1 MPITDTN
8 AHLSRWPLRRVAN
21 DDPPSLVAQL
31 KRLAITEAWT
41 GSYDAL
47 LHRDLSAVNE
57 RIVADC
63 QRHGAGVLRP
73 IGCVNPTLPDWEEDL
88 RRCDEVYKMKGIR
101 LYPNYHLYELTDE
114 RFKKLFAMASARGL
128 LVQIAV
134 MMEDERTQH
143 PLVRV
148 PHVNTA
154 PLIDLL
160 KQTPKA
166 RVMLLNGFRAVRA
179 GLLLRLQATRR
190 VWFDLSTLEGMAGI
204 SRILK
209 QVPADRLVFGTGA
222 PFYIPESAVLKLK
235 ESKLTKGQLD
245 AIQFKNAQAL

>member
-1 MPITDTN
+1 MPLIDTN
-8 AHLSRWPLRRVAN
+8 VHLSRWPFRRVAN
-21 DDPPSLVAQL
+21 DTAPALVTKLKQL
-31 KRLAITEAWT
+31 GITEAWA

-57 RIVADC
+57 RLAADC
-63 QRHGAGVLRP
+63 RHPGAGLLQP

-88 RRCDEVYKMKGIR
+88 RRCAEVFKMKGIR
-101 LYPNYHLYELTDE
+101 LYPNYHQYDLTDA
-114 RFKKLFAMASARGL
+114 RFTKLFAMAAARGL

-134 MMEDERTQH
+134 MMEEGRTQH
-143 PLVRV
+143 PLVSV

-160 KQTPKA
+160 KQTLKA

-179 GLLLRLQATRR
+179 GLLLRLQASRR

-204 SRILK
+204 GRILT

-222 PFYIPESAVLKLK
+222 PFYIPESAILKLK
-235 ESKLTKGQLD
+235 ESKLTEAQLG
-245 AIQFKNAQAL
+245 AITFKNARAL